1 MPHLVCAGAADAI
14 AFYKKAFGASE
25 MIRLPGPDG
34 KLMHACICINGSS
47 VMLVDERPEYGMLS
61 PKALNGTPVTIHL
74 VVEAVDAFVE
84 RATASGAPVAMLAA
98 AMFWA
103 DRSGFLEHPFR

>member
-14 AFYKKAFGASE
+14 AFYKKAFGANE

-47 VMLVDERPEYGMLS
+47 VMLVDERPDYVMLS
-61 PKALNGTPVTIHL
+61 PKAHNGTPITLHL
-74 VVEAVDAFVE
+74 VVEDLDPFVMRARSSDATIVI
-84 RATASGAPVAMLAA
+84 PVAD
-98 AMFWA
+98 MFC
-103 DRSGFLEHPFR
+103 D